1 MSLSTTEFA
10 DAMKEFYLDP
20 LNDQIYRATVM
31 LDMLEKNSED
41 VEGKYAYVA
50 LITARNPGVGA
61 RKDTAVTGP
70 KLPTAGNQTYDNQTY
85 KMALHYGRAAITGPV
100 MRASKTNRGAFAK
113 ALDVEMK
120 GLMERLPED
129 LNRQI
134 WAYGNGRAA
143 TISTTVG
150 ATSTQVEVFS
160 GSIFN
165 AKIGDRVLAQ
175 DASDGTIIGTSA
187 VITNIERDLTI
198 AGVASSTTHRITL
211 NQTIGAAFTT
221 GDDVLYFAGG
231 VAGSTPTA
239 EDSTRAQEM
248 YGIPSLVDDGAI
260 GADED
265 LATAAGEMLDGSLSM
280 AGIDRTAAANAIIR
294 STVLQNPDGAGTLR
308 PVTVALLE
316 QGFLSCAIKGG
327 AKEDSLIGVTN
338 AGLWTTIGLLQI
350 GDRRLNDYKATL
362 PGGWRA
368 IEFNGRPITYD
379 RDAPRH
385 IFWWLHMKDLMLLT
399 QSGYELMD
407 EDGKVLH
414 RLQDRDAYEFTL
426 YRDVQLAARRFN
438 THCKIDDLQAV
449 NNVEADV

>member
-1 MSLSTTEFA
+1 MALTGTEFA
-10 DAMKEFYLDP
+10 DALKIYYLDP
-20 LNDQIYRATVM
+20 LNDQVYRATVM

-41 VEGKYAYVA
+41 VEGSHAYVP
-50 LITARNPGVGA
+50 LITARNPGVGS
-61 RKDTAVTGP
+61 RKDTATSGP
-70 KLPTAGNQTYDNQTY
+70 KLPTAGNQTYDAATF
-85 KMALHYGRAAITGPV
+85 KMALHYGRASISGPV
-100 MRASKTNRGAFAK
+100 MRQSKTNRGAFTK

-134 WAYGNGRAA
+134 WAFGNGRAA

-150 ATSTQVEVFS
+150 ATSTQVEVYS
-160 GSIFN
+160 SSVFN
-165 AKIGDRVLAQ
+165 LKIGDRVAAA
-175 DASDGTIIGTSA
+175 DVSDGTIIGTSA
-187 VITNIERDLTI
+187 VVTNIERDMTI
-198 AGVASSTTHRITL
+198 AGVASTTLHRVTL
-211 NQTIGAAFTT
+211 GATIGAAFTT
-221 GDDVLYFAGG
+221 GDDTLYFAGG
-231 VAGSTPTA
+231 VSGSTPTS
-239 EDSTRAQEM
+239 EDISRAQEI
-248 YGIPSLVDDGAI
+248 YGIPSLVDDGAM

-265 LATAAGEMLDGSLSM
+265 LATAALEMLDGSLSM
-280 AGIDRTAAANAIIR
+280 GNIDRTAAGNAIIR

-308 PVTVALLE
+308 PVTTALLE
-316 QGFLSCAIKGG
+316 QGFLSCSVKGG
-327 AKEDSLIGVTN
+327 AKEDSLIGITN
-338 AGLWTTIGLLQI
+338 AGLWTTIGLLSV

-368 IEFNGRPITYD
+368 IEFNGRPVTYD
-379 RDAPRH
+379 RDCPRH
-385 IFWWLHMKDLMLLT
+385 VFWWLHMKDLMLLT

-414 RLQDRDAYEFTL
+414 RLSDRDAYEFTL